1 MNKRQ
6 KLIPL
11 NKLNLTD
18 RFLFEEVME
27 DPLRPVRL
35 REVPLHLPGRVRGRA
50 GMRSR
55 RRGDPDLPE
64 HPWNK

>member
-27 DPLRPVRL
+27 DPLAHQEALGIILGRD
-35 REVPLHLPGRVRGRA
+35 VPLLTQNEA
-50 GMRSR
+50 
-55 RRGDPDLPE
+55 E
-64 HPWNK
+64 

>member
-1 MNKRQ
+1 MKENHMNKRQ

-27 DPLRPVRL
+27 DVFGTPWPT
-35 REVPLHLPGRVRGRA
+35 
-50 GMRSR
+50 R
-55 RRGDPDLPE
+55 RRSASS
-64 HPWNK
+64 